1 MDVYQRRRLV
11 ALGGVVVVIGLIVA
25 IASAGGDGGSDITPV
40 TTSTAQAMTKG
51 DFINS
56 ADSICAET
64 ATTIANLPGTDIA
77 DDAQQ
82 ELDYTKSEL
91 QQIRSLPQ
99 PEGGSSDLDAFF
111 TALKDQIQSL
121 TKQAEAAQSGDTA
134 TLDSL
139 QTQLDAAESN
149 VREAAQA
156 YGFERCGEPGKASTG
171 GGGGTVTTTAPA
183 TSTVPAP
190 TTTPVAPTT
199 TTPVT
204 PPSGGST
211 PGTGGG
217 GGTGGGTGGT
227 GTGGGGG
234 SGGVSG

>member
-11 ALGGVVVVIGLIVA
+11 ALAGVVVVIGLIVA

-40 TTSTAQAMTKG
+40 TTNTTQAASKA
-51 DFINS
+51 DFISS

-64 ATTIANLPGTDIA
+64 ATSIANLPGTDTA
-77 DDAQQ
+77 EDAQQ
-82 ELDYTKSEL
+82 ELDYTQSQL

-99 PEGGSSDLDAFF
+99 PSQDKSDLDAFF

-121 TKQAEAAQSGDTA
+121 QKQADAAKAGDTA
-134 TLDSL
+134 TLDTL

-149 VREAAQA
+149 VQEAAQA
-156 YGFERCGEPGKASTG
+156 YGMNRCGEPGRASTG
-171 GGGGTVTTTAPA
+171 GGGGSTTATTVPTPSTVT
-183 TSTVPAP
+183 P

-199 TTPVT
+199 TTTTT
-204 PPSGGST
+204 PPSG
-211 PGTGGG
+211 
-217 GGTGGGTGGT
+217 GGT
-227 GTGGGGG
+227 GTGGGGTGGGSGGTGTGG